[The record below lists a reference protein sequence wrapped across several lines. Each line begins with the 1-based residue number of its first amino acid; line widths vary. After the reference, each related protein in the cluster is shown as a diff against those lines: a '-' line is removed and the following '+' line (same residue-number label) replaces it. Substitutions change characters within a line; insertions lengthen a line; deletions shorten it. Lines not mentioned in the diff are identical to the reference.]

1 MVICGTKEGADR
13 AAFAAAVPQ
22 EVARL
27 RELQGAG
34 ALVEAWSL
42 RGSATVLV
50 LEVADEAAANAIA
63 DNLPLAS
70 AGLESTELIPVS
82 PLRF

>member
-1 MVICGTKEGADR
+1 
-13 AAFAAAVPQ
+13 
-22 EVARL
+22 VARL
-27 RELQGAG
+27 RELQGGG

-70 AGLESTELIPVS
+70 AGLETPNSS
-82 PLRF
+82 P